1 MSEVVT
7 KKPNR
12 KTNNQREV
20 EQFNII
26 RIDPNSKEWKEKI
39 QDLEKRCKENQRFTE
54 VNLKNSIKR
63 AKK

>member
-1 MSEVVT
+1 MSEVIT
-7 KKPNR
+7 KKPKR
-12 KTNNQREV
+12 KTKKEREF
-20 EQFNII
+20 EQVKII
-26 RIDPNSKEWKEKI
+26 KIDPNSKEWKEKI